1 MKIVNVSLPDLKPY
15 ENNPRINDNAVESV
29 MNSIKEFGFKVPI
42 VITKDNVIVAG
53 HTRYKASLELG
64 LENVPCIIADDLTDE
79 QIKAFRLADNKVSEL
94 ADWDFEK
101 LEQELAE
108 INLDMSLF
116 SFEINDFEDEIDDF
130 DDVEL
135 PRDERG
141 TKSQIKSLKFGSSQ
155 IPMTDEEFNLFD
167 STYNNYVNEHKT
179 NLGFI
184 MELIENGGK
193 NYAY

>member
-101 LEQELAE
+101 LKQELVNLESCFTGFDDWE
-108 INLDMSLF
+108 IDNLLNEMTETD
-116 SFEINDFEDEIDDF
+116 IDDF
-130 DDVEL
+130 FA
-135 PRDERG
+135 
-141 TKSQIKSLKFGSSQ
+141 KS
-155 IPMTDEEFNLFD
+155 EEKKK
-167 STYNNYVNEHKT
+167 EPKKIICPHC
-179 NLGFI
+179 G
-184 MELIENGGK
+184 EEIEV
-193 NYAY
+193 